1 MPNNLLNII
10 EQSNKTIDSVAAE
23 SGISVKRLEQ
33 IISKPEEARL
43 IEMAKI
49 AIVLNST
56 IEELMWGREKNE
68 Y

>member
-10 EQSNKTIDSVAAE
+10 EKSNKTIDSVAAE

-33 IISKPEEARL
+33 IISNPEEARL

-56 IEELMWGREKNE
+56 IEELM
-68 Y
+68 

>member
-10 EQSNKTIDSVAAE
+10 DQSNKTINSVCAE

-33 IISKPEEARL
+33 IIANPEEAKL

-56 IEELMWGREKNE
+56 IEELM
-68 Y
+68 

>member
-10 EQSNKTIDSVAAE
+10 DQSNKTINSVSAE

-33 IISKPEEARL
+33 IIANPEEAKL

-56 IEELMWGREKNE
+56 IEELM
-68 Y
+68 

>member
-33 IISKPEEARL
+33 IISNPEEARL

-56 IEELMWGREKNE
+56 IEELMWRREKNE
-68 Y
+68 D

>member
-33 IISKPEEARL
+33 IISNPEEARL

-56 IEELMWGREKNE
+56 IEELM
-68 Y
+68 

>member
-56 IEELMWGREKNE
+56 IEELM
-68 Y
+68 

>member
-10 EQSNKTIDSVAAE
+10 EQSNKTIDSVATD

-33 IISKPEEARL
+33 IISNPEEARL

-56 IEELMWGREKNE
+56 IEELM
-68 Y
+68 

>member
-33 IISKPEEARL
+33 IISNPEEARL
-43 IEMAKI
+43 IEMEKI

-56 IEELMWGREKNE
+56 IEELM
-68 Y
+68 

>member
-10 EQSNKTIDSVAAE
+10 ERSNKTIDSVAAE
-23 SGISVKRLEQ
+23 SGIPVKRLEQ
-33 IISKPEEARL
+33 IISNPEEARL

-56 IEELMWGREKNE
+56 IEELM
-68 Y
+68 

>member
-33 IISKPEEARL
+33 ILTNPEEAKL

-56 IEELMWGREKNE
+56 IEELM
-68 Y
+68 

>member
-1 MPNNLLNII
+1 MPNNLLNIM

-33 IISKPEEARL
+33 IISNPEEARL

-56 IEELMWGREKNE
+56 IEELM
-68 Y
+68 

>member
-23 SGISVKRLEQ
+23 SGIPVKRLEQ
-33 IISKPEEARL
+33 IIYNPEEARL

-56 IEELMWGREKNE
+56 IEELM
-68 Y
+68 

>member
-1 MPNNLLNII
+1 MPVPNNLLNII
-10 EQSNKTIDSVAAE
+10 EQSNKTIDSVATE

-33 IISKPEEARL
+33 IISNPEEARL

-56 IEELMWGREKNE
+56 IEELM
-68 Y
+68 

>member
-1 MPNNLLNII
+1 MPNNLLIII

-33 IISKPEEARL
+33 IISNPEEARL

-56 IEELMWGREKNE
+56 IEELM
-68 Y
+68 

>member
-10 EQSNKTIDSVAAE
+10 EQSNKTIDSVATE

-33 IISKPEEARL
+33 IISNPEEARL

-56 IEELMWGREKNE
+56 IEELM
-68 Y
+68 

>member
-33 IISKPEEARL
+33 IISNPEGARL

-56 IEELMWGREKNE
+56 IEELM
-68 Y
+68 

>member
-33 IISKPEEARL
+33 IISNLEEARL
-43 IEMAKI
+43 IEIAKI

-56 IEELMWGREKNE
+56 IEELM
-68 Y
+68 

>member
-33 IISKPEEARL
+33 IIANPEEAKL

-56 IEELMWGREKNE
+56 IEELM
-68 Y
+68 

>member
-1 MPNNLLNII
+1 MPNNLLIII

-23 SGISVKRLEQ
+23 SGIPVKRLEQ
-33 IISKPEEARL
+33 IISNPEEARL

-56 IEELMWGREKNE
+56 IEELM
-68 Y
+68 

>member
-10 EQSNKTIDSVAAE
+10 EQSNKTIDSVATE

-33 IISKPEEARL
+33 IISNPEEARL

-49 AIVLNST
+49 EIVLNST
-56 IEELMWGREKNE
+56 IEELM
-68 Y
+68 

>member
-1 MPNNLLNII
+1 M

-33 IISKPEEARL
+33 IISNPEEARL

-56 IEELMWGREKNE
+56 IEELM
-68 Y
+68 

>member
-10 EQSNKTIDSVAAE
+10 EQSNKTIDCVAAE

-33 IISKPEEARL
+33 IISNPEEARL

-49 AIVLNST
+49 AIVLKST
-56 IEELMWGREKNE
+56 IEELM
-68 Y
+68 

>member
-10 EQSNKTIDSVAAE
+10 EQSNKTIDSVSAE
-23 SGISVKRLEQ
+23 SGIPVKRLEQ
-33 IISKPEEARL
+33 IISNPEEARL

-56 IEELMWGREKNE
+56 IEELM
-68 Y
+68 

>member
-33 IISKPEEARL
+33 IISNLEEARL

-56 IEELMWGREKNE
+56 IEELM
-68 Y
+68 